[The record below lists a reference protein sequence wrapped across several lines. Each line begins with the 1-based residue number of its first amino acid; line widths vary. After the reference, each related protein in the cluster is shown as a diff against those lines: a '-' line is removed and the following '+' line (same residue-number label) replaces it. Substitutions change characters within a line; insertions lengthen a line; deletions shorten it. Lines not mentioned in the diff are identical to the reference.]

1 MDPHKHTTAQRLRPP
16 LNNQIQN
23 SKNLTFFTLEG
34 KLLSYKSVTK
44 NHMRSLALKIREN
57 LQKTGHFL
65 TFLYIK
71 SEK

>member
-1 MDPHKHTTAQRLRPP
+1 MDPHKHTTAERLRPP
-16 LNNQIQN
+16 LKNQIQN

-44 NHMRSLALKIREN
+44 NYMRSLALKIMEN

-65 TFLYIK
+65 TFLYNK